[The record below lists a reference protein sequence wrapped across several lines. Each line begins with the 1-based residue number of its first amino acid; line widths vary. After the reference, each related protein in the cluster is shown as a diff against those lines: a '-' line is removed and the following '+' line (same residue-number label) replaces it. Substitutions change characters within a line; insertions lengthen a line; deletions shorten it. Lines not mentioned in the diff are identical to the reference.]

1 MEALPDLMSYEEA
14 LDFLREKEAI
24 GSPLTTAEWAQVPA
38 EVRRR
43 AFFSATL
50 TSARVAEKMQGYID
64 EFLDQHKEDFGT
76 DAEHFS
82 AQGRSEFV
90 IKMRE
95 LLEKE
100 GFGKVLPDGTI
111 DPEINDNDLRDLRSA
126 RRLQLI
132 FDTHVEQACSY
143 GQWLEGQD
151 PDVLDI
157 FPAQRFIRVRPV
169 LAPRAYHE
177 EALDTVRRKDDS
189 KFWIGLNRDFGLPYG
204 PWGFNSGCGVEDVD
218 RDEAEELGVIKPDE
232 TPKPQTQHFNEK
244 HQQSTAGLSD
254 DVKLW
259 AEKQLEGVATF
270 KGDKA
275 TMLPLASKVELP
287 EQAGDDDFKTPK
299 FIHRFLDVL
308 IKPIKKIKQF
318 PAVKQRL
325 VDGIALRQKKYAEGM
340 LQCDKERK
348 KIDAKYNLQEA
359 EITKKYLHAEENY
372 KKNPSEDN
380 LKPLEKWEKEWY
392 NLLDKK
398 QYELAKI
405 DNRKNDLQNKIYD
418 ESLKFLELEGLVV
431 PKDKRG
437 IIRTNS
443 VKIDEK
449 KVTPIYPAKPLPNNA
464 KKGLELLQAIVP
476 DELLPSF
483 LGVDVVTNYP
493 NFRSFCSFSHV
504 KITDT
509 ESPAEVAHEAAHAIE
524 ALHPEV
530 RKKCLAFLCKRGWGT
545 PIKSLNELTNT
556 NNYEDE
562 ERAFEDE
569 WVNKKGV
576 HYCGKIYLDK
586 DLDNMSEE
594 EFVKSATG
602 TEILAMG
609 VQRFFEA
616 PIQFMQ
622 DDSEYYEFIKS
633 ILLQK

>member
-275 TMLPLASKVELP
+275 VMLPIENAANLP
-287 EQAGDDDFKTPK
+287 EQKTLAGLSDWFKRRKKKPEDEPKKDIEKEETKEQKSDFVKEFIAKKLSELPPEATKAERRQTAIYAEIEAINEEGREEYQSLKNKWIKAREKHKDSVIPHKDEVESKAKLEKFMEDMNKRLSPIWDRLFKENEKFFIEQGLLIPKDERGACNVKWAEMIGGFPNLIDIMTPPSNMEK
-299 FIHRFLDVL
+299 ALKCVYSIVPKKLLPKNIGYNVTELLSRPYSCLGTISCHWLTRAVDMVHEIAHIIEKHNPNFLEICASFVYDRGMGEDLMLLYDGDEKDLIAGNEWTLRDHWLDAYAGKIH
-308 IKPIKKIKQF
+308 INP
-318 PAVKQRL
+318 
-325 VDGIALRQKKYAEGM
+325 KKYRPNM
-340 LQCDKERK
+340 SKE
-348 KIDAKYNLQEA
+348 DFV
-359 EITKKYLHAEENY
+359 
-372 KKNPSEDN
+372 
-380 LKPLEKWEKEWY
+380 KEVSGVEVFACGLAR
-392 NLLDKK
+392 LL
-398 QYELAKI
+398 
-405 DNRKNDLQNKIYD
+405 
-418 ESLKFLELEGLVV
+418 
-431 PKDKRG
+431 
-437 IIRTNS
+437 T
-443 VKIDEK
+443 
-449 KVTPIYPAKPLPNNA
+449 
-464 KKGLELLQAIVP
+464 
-476 DELLPSF
+476 
-483 LGVDVVTNYP
+483 
-493 NFRSFCSFSHV
+493 
-504 KITDT
+504 
-509 ESPAEVAHEAAHAIE
+509 SPAEFERQDPGYYDFTIS
-524 ALHPEV
+524 LL
-530 RKKCLAFLCKRGWGT
+530 RK
-545 PIKSLNELTNT
+545 
-556 NNYEDE
+556 
-562 ERAFEDE
+562 
-569 WVNKKGV
+569 
-576 HYCGKIYLDK
+576 
-586 DLDNMSEE
+586 
-594 EFVKSATG
+594 
-602 TEILAMG
+602 
-609 VQRFFEA
+609 
-616 PIQFMQ
+616 
-622 DDSEYYEFIKS
+622 
-633 ILLQK
+633 